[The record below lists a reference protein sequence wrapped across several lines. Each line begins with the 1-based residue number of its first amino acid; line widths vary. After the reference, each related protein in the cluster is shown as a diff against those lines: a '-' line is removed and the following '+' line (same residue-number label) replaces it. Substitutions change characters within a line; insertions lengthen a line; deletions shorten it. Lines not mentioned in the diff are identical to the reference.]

1 MKSIFNLAAAVFTFT
16 FLLSNMSV
24 YGGIKLNPS
33 EKRTTYTMK
42 FYRTDTVLVVVPD
55 SFKLTETGKN
65 DIESYVYFEKKQNKP
80 VYVYKPESEVN
91 AKDMKKHILIYG
103 SLCCFQRKEFLRIP
117 VEKTLEGFKFQGQ
130 KFEQPNDAFYY
141 VNERATRLY
150 LCKNSKQIQ
159 SEIFSIGIGNYPLHV
174 FRGNEIVLTGVY
186 L

>member
-1 MKSIFNLAAAVFTFT
+1 MKSIINLAATALTFT

-24 YGGIKLNPS
+24 YGGNKLNPS

-55 SFKLTETGKN
+55 SFNLTEKGKK
-65 DIESYVYFEKKQNKP
+65 DIENYVYFEKGENKP
-80 VYVYKPESEVN
+80 VYVFKPESEIN
-91 AKDMKKHILIYG
+91 AKDMKKHILFYG

-117 VEKTLEGFKFQGQ
+117 VEKTKDGFKFQGQ

-150 LCKNSKQIQ
+150 MCRNSKQVQ